1 MSVRAACLIADGE
14 KIEKK
19 RFLATQIYMFYPY
32 RNGFVHDGKSILDF
46 DWGSYQSSYQAIKHV
61 IYYCIKNILYRNIQC
76 TKEITAIVE
85 KNAKQDGLKNAF
97 DYIDEK
103 VNYFYYN
110 E

>member
-1 MSVRAACLIADGE
+1 MMERAYI
-14 KIEKK
+14 
-19 RFLATQIYMFYPY
+19 
-32 RNGFVHDGKSILDF
+32 DF
-46 DWGSYQSSYQAIKHV
+46 DWGSYQILYQAIKHV

-85 KNAKQDGLKNAF
+85 KNAKQDGLGNAF

-103 VNYFYYN
+103 TNYFNYN